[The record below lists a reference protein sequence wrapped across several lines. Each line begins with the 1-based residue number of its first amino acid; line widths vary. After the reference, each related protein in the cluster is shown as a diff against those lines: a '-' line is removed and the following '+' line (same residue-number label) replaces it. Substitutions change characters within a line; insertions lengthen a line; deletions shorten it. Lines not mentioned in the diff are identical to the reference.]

1 MSHIGIV
8 LHVERCIILLMES
21 INTTGTKMKERLDLS
36 DVEACNF
43 ILSLRGRLILGQA
56 LTIAVNELSK
66 VEGAHR
72 QVGNIADMQM
82 LLDSDLPIDLEAG
95 EIT

>member
-21 INTTGTKMKERLDLS
+21 INTTGTKMIINTTATDEGICK
-36 DVEACNF
+36 F
-43 ILSLRGRLILGQA
+43 IFSLRGRLILGQA

-82 LLDSDLPIDLEAG
+82 LLDSNLPISLED
-95 EIT
+95 

>member
-1 MSHIGIV
+1 
-8 LHVERCIILLMES
+8 MES
-21 INTTGTKMKERLDLS
+21 INATGTNMKSIRDVDVE

-72 QVGNIADMQM
+72 QVGNISDMQM
-82 LLDSDLPIDLEAG
+82 LLDSNLPISLED
-95 EIT
+95 